1 LADILLS
8 PVFLLFLID
17 EEKKMIHLRSNTT
30 DDLIRKTGIEVD
42 RMMVELQHF
51 RKQAERLDLINQL
64 HIRLAAVLD
73 LAGMIEAFSVW
84 LMPHVEHELIGYS
97 NMVRSKKHLF
107 CSGHGPLRRSV
118 IAFAEQLL
126 ADEGRNSVSFASS
139 EGHYAHKWSMVTID
153 NSGLLLVLKDGR
165 ALNSEEIDLINDS
178 LFVLS
183 ESLRRALEYEELS
196 EAARRDALTGLA
208 NRRVFD
214 ERIQSKMDGARRSG
228 RALTMASLDL
238 DHFKQINDN
247 LGHQRGDEVLRQVAK
262 VLAEAVRSTDLL
274 VRIGGD
280 EFLLVMDDTDQ
291 KSARILAE
299 RLCLAI
305 DHLEIWADG
314 KTKLGVSIGLAQWE
328 KDEALEAWMERVD
341 DILYHAK
348 ANGRSR
354 VSVVSI

>member
-1 LADILLS
+1 MIDSRSISTDI
-8 PVFLLFLID
+8 
-17 EEKKMIHLRSNTT
+17 
-30 DDLIRKTGIEVD
+30 LIRKTGVEID
-42 RMMVELQHF
+42 RMMVELEHF
-51 RKQAERLDLINQL
+51 KKQTERLDLINQL

-73 LAGMIEAFSVW
+73 LAGMIEAYSVW
-84 LMPHVEHELIGYS
+84 LMPYVEHELIGYS
-97 NMVRSKKHLF
+97 NLIRSKKHLF

-126 ADEGRNSVSFASS
+126 VDESQHATSFVS
-139 EGHYAHKWSMVTID
+139 EDGHYAHKWAIETID

-165 ALNSEEIDLINDS
+165 ALNTEEVDLISDS

-183 ESLRRALEYEELS
+183 ESLRRALEYEELF
-196 EAARRDALTGLA
+196 EAARRDVLTGLA
-208 NRRVFD
+208 NRRVFE
-214 ERIQSKMDGARRSG
+214 ERIKSKMDGARRSG
-228 RALTMASLDL
+228 RPLTMASLDL

-262 VLAEAVRSTDLL
+262 VLADAVRSTDLL
-274 VRIGGD
+274 VRLGGD

-305 DHLEIWADG
+305 DQLEIWADSE
-314 KTKLGVSIGLAQWE
+314 TKLGVSIGLAQWE
-328 KDEALEAWMERVD
+328 KDEVLDVWMERVD

-348 ANGRSR
+348 ANGRAR
-354 VSVVSI
+354 VSITAI